1 MMVIEDLKYQFEV
14 KETEI
19 IAGVSIAHTDMGD
32 GDPVVFIHGLGSYIP
47 AWNKNLNSLAA
58 RFRCIAV
65 DLPGYG
71 KSSKPLHSGTM
82 DYYALVV
89 IKLMNKLGIEKFS
102 VCGHSM
108 GGVVALKLAI
118 EHGSRLNKMILV
130 APGGAETYS
139 EDEKLLVRSY
149 LNADRIISNDNEQIA
164 NNVKVNF
171 HNFPY
176 DAQFMIDDRIAM
188 RNFPWFADHAEIVA
202 RSAMG
207 VLNSD
212 VPERL
217 SEITVPTLGFFGEND
232 KMIPN
237 RFVHPWLSVGDVITT
252 FEKGVKNF
260 RAVLLED
267 CGHFIQF
274 EKPDLFNELIVNF
287 ITSAS

>member
-1 MMVIEDLKYQFEV
+1 MPLEELKYKFEV

-19 IAGVSIAHTDMGD
+19 VPGVTIAHTDMGD

-47 AWNKNLNSLAA
+47 AWDKNLSGLSNH
-58 RFRCIAV
+58 FRCIAI

-89 IKLMNKLGIEKFS
+89 IKLMDKLGINEFS

-108 GGVVALKLAI
+108 GGVVALKMAI
-118 EHGSRLNKMILV
+118 EYGDRLNKMILV

-139 EDEKLLVRSY
+139 EDEKILVRSY
-149 LNADRIISNDNEQIA
+149 LNAERIISNDDEQIS

-171 HNFPY
+171 HIFPV
-176 DAQFMIDDRIAM
+176 DAQFMIEDRIAM
-188 RNFPWFADHAEIVA
+188 RNFPWFREHAEIVA
-202 RSAMG
+202 RSAAG
-207 VLNSD
+207 VVNSD
-212 VPERL
+212 VPYRL
-217 SEITVPTLGFFGEND
+217 GEVTVPTLGIFGVND

-237 RFVHPWLSVGDVITT
+237 RFVHPWLTVDDVVKT
-252 FEKGVKNF
+252 FMNEIKKIETVILPG
-260 RAVLLED
+260 

-274 EKPDLFNELIVNF
+274 EQPDIVNPLLIDF
-287 ITSAS
+287 LKASN

>member
-1 MMVIEDLKYQFEV
+1 MALEYLKYPFEV

-19 IAGVSIAHTDMGD
+19 IPGVSIAHTDMGD

-47 AWNKNLNSLAA
+47 AWNRNLAVLS
-58 RFRCIAV
+58 RHFRCIAV

-82 DYYALVV
+82 DYYALV
-89 IKLMNKLGIEKFS
+89 IMKLLNNLGIEKFS

-108 GGVVALKLAI
+108 GGVVALKIAL
-118 EHGSRLNKMILV
+118 EHAERLNKMILV

-139 EDEKLLVRSY
+139 EDEKFLVRSY
-149 LNADRIISNDNEQIA
+149 LNADRIMSNDDEQIA

-171 HNFPY
+171 HNFPEE
-176 DAQFMIDDRIAM
+176 AQFMIDDRIAM
-188 RNFPWFADHAEIVA
+188 RNFDWFADHAEIVA
-202 RSAMG
+202 RSANG

-212 VPERL
+212 VPYRL
-217 SEITVPTLGFFGEND
+217 NEIPIPTLGLFGEND

-237 RFVHPWLSVGDVITT
+237 RFVHPWLTVGDVIHT
-252 FEKGVKNF
+252 FESSILDF
-260 RAVLLED
+260 QTVLLGE

-274 EKPDLFNELIVNF
+274 EKPDEFNSVATQFLLN
-287 ITSAS
+287 

>member
-1 MMVIEDLKYQFEV
+1 MALEDLKYQFEV

-19 IAGVSIAHTDMGD
+19 IPGVSIAHTDMGD

-47 AWNKNLNSLAA
+47 AWNRNLAVLS
-58 RFRCIAV
+58 RHFRCIAV

-82 DYYALVV
+82 DYYALV
-89 IKLMNKLGIEKFS
+89 IMKLLNNLGIEKFS

-108 GGVVALKLAI
+108 GGVVALKIAL
-118 EHGSRLNKMILV
+118 EHAERLNKMILV

-139 EDEKLLVRSY
+139 EDEKFLVRSY
-149 LNADRIISNDNEQIA
+149 LNADRIMSNDDEQIA

-171 HNFPY
+171 HNFPEE
-176 DAQFMIDDRIAM
+176 AQFMIDDRIAM
-188 RNFPWFADHAEIVA
+188 RNFDWFADHAEIVA
-202 RSAMG
+202 RSANG

-212 VPERL
+212 VPYRL
-217 SEITVPTLGFFGEND
+217 NEIPIPTLGLFGEND

-237 RFVHPWLSVGDVITT
+237 RFVHPWLTVGDVIHT
-252 FEKGVKNF
+252 FESSILDF
-260 RAVLLED
+260 QTVLLGE

-274 EKPDLFNELIVNF
+274 EKPDEFNSVATQFLLN
-287 ITSAS
+287 

>member
-1 MMVIEDLKYQFEV
+1 MALEYLKYPFEV

-19 IAGVSIAHTDMGD
+19 IPGVSIAHTDMGD

-47 AWNKNLNSLAA
+47 AWNKNLTPLSTN
-58 RFRCIAV
+58 FRCIAI

-89 IKLMNKLGIEKFS
+89 IKLMNKLEVDKFS
-102 VCGHSM
+102 VVGHSM

-118 EHGSRLNKMILV
+118 EHGARLNRMILV

-139 EDEKLLVRSY
+139 EDEKILVRSY
-149 LNADRIISNDNEQIA
+149 LNADRIMSNDDEQVA

-171 HNFPY
+171 HRFP
-176 DAQFMIDDRIAM
+176 DEAQFMIDDRIAM
-188 RNFPWFADHAEIVA
+188 RKFPWFEDHAEIVA
-202 RSAMG
+202 RSASG
-207 VLNSD
+207 VVNSD
-212 VPERL
+212 VPYRL
-217 SEITVPTLGFFGEND
+217 EEISVPTLGIFGEND
-232 KMIPN
+232 KMTPN

-252 FEKGVKNF
+252 FEEGIKNF
-260 RAVLLED
+260 RTVLLED

-274 EKPDLFNELIVNF
+274 EKPDKFNESVINF
-287 ITSAS
+287 ITSVS

>member
-1 MMVIEDLKYQFEV
+1 MTLSDLKYQFEV
-14 KETEI
+14 KDTEI
-19 IAGVSIAHTDMGD
+19 TPGVSIAHTDMGD

-47 AWNKNLNSLAA
+47 AWDKNLSSLSTN
-58 RFRCIAV
+58 FRCIAI

-89 IKLMNKLGIEKFS
+89 IKLMNKLEIDKFS
-102 VCGHSM
+102 VIGHSM
-108 GGVVALKLAI
+108 GGVVALKMAL
-118 EHGSRLNKMILV
+118 EHGERLHKMILV

-149 LNADRIISNDNEQIA
+149 LNADRIMSNDDEQIA

-171 HNFPY
+171 QNFPEE
-176 DAQFMIDDRIAM
+176 ARFMIEDRIAM
-188 RNFPWFADHAEIVA
+188 RKFPWFADHAEIVA
-202 RSAMG
+202 RSASG
-207 VLNSD
+207 VVNSD
-212 VPERL
+212 VPFRL
-217 SEITVPTLGFFGEND
+217 HEISVPTLGIFGEND

-252 FEKGVKNF
+252 FEEGIKNF
-260 RAVLLED
+260 RTVLLED

-274 EKPDLFNELIVNF
+274 EKPEKFNELLINF
-287 ITSAS
+287 ITSGS